1 MSKKSNF
8 FKIIAILSIALLSL
22 LGACA
27 IDDPIDY
34 TTSFETPS
42 SPSGNSG
49 TSNSCSGICGWTGG
63 GDFDSG
69 SHGDKVIPNWTL
81 VDQQVKVGT
90 DMIANL
96 PTPQDQT
103 QPNNSPN
110 YDKNTAVHFAANQS
124 YLSNVTSNGIGLSV
138 QLSSSGSTSAQGCD
152 VVHGPYIYSNNYM
165 RLDVSDN
172 VTFDWYATQA
182 GDWYDVIGY
191 IVDVNNN
198 HTEIILDSTGAN
210 QPWTTN
216 THTVSK
222 SGDYMFVFISGSY
235 DYTCGMA
242 VGGTLHIDNINVHSA
257 N

>member
-8 FKIIAILSIALLSL
+8 FKTIAILSTALLSL

-34 TTSFETPS
+34 TTSFEAPS

-49 TSNSCSGICGWTGG
+49 TSNSCSGSCGWAGG

-96 PTPQDQT
+96 PTPSDPTPQT
-103 QPNNSPN
+103 NSPN
-110 YDKNTAVHFAANQS
+110 GDGNTAQSFRNNQS
-124 YLSNVTSNGIGLSV
+124 HLSNVTSNGIGLSV
-138 QLSSSGSTSAQGCD
+138 QLSSSGSTSAQRCD
-152 VVHGPYIYSNNYM
+152 TVHGPYIYSNQSM
-165 RLDVSDN
+165 KLDVSDN

-191 IVDVNNN
+191 IVDVNDN
-198 HTEIILDSTGAN
+198 HSEIILDSTGAN

-216 THTVSK
+216 NHSVTRK
-222 SGDYMFVFISGSY
+222 GDYKFVFVAGSY
-235 DYTCGMA
+235 DMTCGQA
-242 VGGTLHIDNINVHSA
+242 IGGTLHIDNINVYSS